1 MGYKNLLKKKTIPM
15 LLVGGMLASTGWG
28 AGNAYADSPTATE
41 AANSPAK
48 FAGVTSPLD
57 TSSADFEV
65 LYSETVKF
73 DENENVINREVSGT
87 ETRTSN
93 TQGVIIA
100 DGSFNWKH
108 ASSKDS
114 SNRINKDS
122 YNVGLILVN
131 GLSSYIPW
139 KPVQVTA
146 QVVASGLMYFNQPS
160 ITYYHTEAYR
170 DIDAVNHY
178 VKTVTD
184 TIKNGKKVYTDTKVM
199 KYTK

>member
-1 MGYKNLLKKKTIPM
+1 MGYIKLLKKKTIPM
-15 LLVGGMLASTGWG
+15 LLVGGMLTSTGWG
-28 AGNAYADSPTATE
+28 VGNVYADSPKAPETT
-41 AANSPAK
+41 NSSTN

-57 TSSADFEV
+57 SYNADFEV

-73 DENENVINREVSGT
+73 DENEKVINREISGT

-93 TQGVIIA
+93 AQGVIIA

-122 YNVGLILVN
+122 YNVGLMLVN
-131 GLSSYIPW
+131 GLSVYIPW
-139 KPVQVTA
+139 KPVQATA

-199 KYTK
+199 RYTK

>member
-1 MGYKNLLKKKTIPM
+1 MNYKNFLKKKTIPM

-28 AGNAYADSPTATE
+28 VSNVYADSPKVPETTNSAT
-41 AANSPAK
+41 K
-48 FAGVTSPLD
+48 YTGVTSPLD
-57 TSSADFEV
+57 TSNAEFEV

-73 DENENVINREVSGT
+73 DENEKVINREVSGT

-93 TQGVIIA
+93 VQGVIIA

-122 YNVGLILVN
+122 YNVGLMLVN
-131 GLSSYIPW
+131 GLSVYIPW
-139 KPVQVTA
+139 KPVQATA

-170 DIDAVNHY
+170 DLDAVNNY